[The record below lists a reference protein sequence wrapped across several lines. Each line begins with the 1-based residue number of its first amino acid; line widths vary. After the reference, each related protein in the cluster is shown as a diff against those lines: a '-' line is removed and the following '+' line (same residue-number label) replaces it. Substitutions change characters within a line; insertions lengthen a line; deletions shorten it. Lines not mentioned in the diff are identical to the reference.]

1 MLTRLAP
8 SRSSLSSLRTSSS
21 LILLNWLLR
30 LRQVFVNF
38 ALQLADCFLYMHQ
51 GADGRVGLSVA
62 YAQLGLG
69 HFKFGFPLVN
79 SFHFLLSVWLLPQR
93 VNLPNHIEPLP
104 IQTYPHSSALP
115 MCAVVMLLQFFV
127 LKHRLC
133 AYQVHVV

>member
-8 SRSSLSSLRTSSS
+8 TRSSLSSLRTSSS
-21 LILLNWLLR
+21 LILLSSLLR
-30 LRQVFVNF
+30 LRQVVVNF
-38 ALQLADCFLYMHQ
+38 LLQFNNRCTHAHKRPHC
-51 GADGRVGLSVA
+51 GVGFSVA
-62 YAQLGLG
+62 YAPFCMG
-69 HFKFGFPLVN
+69 HLQFGFPLVN

-93 VNLPNHIEPLP
+93 VNLPSHIEPLP

>member
-38 ALQLADCFLYMHQ
+38 ALQLADCFLYVHQ
-51 GADGRVGLSVA
+51 GADGRVGFSVA

-79 SFHFLLSVWLLPQR
+79 SFHTGASSKLSGL
-93 VNLPNHIEPLP
+93 NLGTLAPLSLGFGKGGNGHI
-104 IQTYPHSSALP
+104 I
-115 MCAVVMLLQFFV
+115 
-127 LKHRLC
+127 
-133 AYQVHVV
+133 